1 MRRAS
6 KHDQSGEAKTLSAAE
21 ADQVFSRGEARVHD
35 PHTLLKGKS
44 CFALTDSQ
52 CCCAQMWHEEQLGDC
67 FWAVV
72 NQIAMG
78 CNIRG
83 GLHGA
88 ADPPFITLLRGI
100 SPATAAPSGPQVS
113 PPQRSL
119 KCLR

>member
-52 CCCAQMWHEEQLGDC
+52 CCCAQMWHEEHLGEC
-67 FWAVV
+67 FEAVLD
-72 NQIAMG
+72 QIA
-78 CNIRG
+78 IG
-83 GLHGA
+83 GHPGGAEQIA
-88 ADPPFITLLRGI
+88 ADQSFVTVLRGV
-100 SPATAAPSGPQVS
+100 SPTGATLSGPQAS
-113 PPQRSL
+113 PPSFPIVCIR
-119 KCLR
+119 